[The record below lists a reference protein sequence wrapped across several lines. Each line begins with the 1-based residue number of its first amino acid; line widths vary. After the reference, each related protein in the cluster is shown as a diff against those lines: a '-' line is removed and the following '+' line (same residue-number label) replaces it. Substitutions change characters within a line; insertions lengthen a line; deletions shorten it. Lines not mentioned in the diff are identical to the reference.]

1 MLGIFAWK
9 YEWLAHPRNNYLEIL
24 SEIKK
29 LILFELAN
37 LFLGIDS
44 REVPTLALK
53 VAHLGKLVVVVFM
66 LGQVGVN
73 LSFIIRKVET

>member
-1 MLGIFAWK
+1 M
-9 YEWLAHPRNNYLEIL
+9 EIL

-29 LILFELAN
+29 LILFEPAN

-44 REVPTLALK
+44 RDVSPLALK
-53 VAHLGKLVVVVFM
+53 VAHMGKLVVVVFM
-66 LGQVGVN
+66 LGAVGVN